1 MPVCEILLPVN
12 NLFRTKC
19 LLTRWD
25 LTLTTCLWIVWVF
38 FAIIQFSKYW
48 FIWMGMGK
56 KKKMCNQMTKYA
68 QYNSI
73 QELECKKRKKKAQSM
88 CNLSFSVLKI
98 CPDHPGSTCHQFRL
112 GCLSHCSFF
121 GFTLLIIFFSFSLS
135 FDGHFF
141 LLCFIFALIFSLWK
155 SVVLGTALTASGCL
169 VLDFILK
176 LPFIFLIFFPV
187 NLEAKTDGT
196 AENGTRWVGH
206 PPAAEKR
213 KGIKHLRFPLKRQNT
228 F

>member
-1 MPVCEILLPVN
+1 
-12 NLFRTKC
+12 
-19 LLTRWD
+19 
-25 LTLTTCLWIVWVF
+25 
-38 FAIIQFSKYW
+38 
-48 FIWMGMGK
+48 
-56 KKKMCNQMTKYA
+56 MTKYA

-98 CPDHPGSTCHQFRL
+98 CPDHPGLTCHQFRL

-121 GFTLLIIFFSFSLS
+121 GFTLLIVFFSFSLS

-228 F
+228 LKHTKTTSNYRTNIEIFLTILRRAVRKSSRRFLLRWNKINSSNPLPFWNCHDIYLKAKCQ